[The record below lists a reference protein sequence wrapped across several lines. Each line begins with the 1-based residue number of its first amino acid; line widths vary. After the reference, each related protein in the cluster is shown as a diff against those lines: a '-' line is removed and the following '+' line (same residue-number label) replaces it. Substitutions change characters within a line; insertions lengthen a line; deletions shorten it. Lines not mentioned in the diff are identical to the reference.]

1 MQEGT
6 LLYFNS
12 HFTKQKSQIFLR
24 KRGGSVDNLLDELG
38 EDGTHHQHLNSE
50 VKKKSISSKN
60 LSLGPLEEVKVT
72 TV

>member
-1 MQEGT
+1 
-6 LLYFNS
+6 LNFFILF
-12 HFTKQKSQIFLR
+12 R

-38 EDGTHHQHLNSE
+38 DESPQQLTND

-60 LSLGPLEEVKVT
+60 LSMGPLEEVKVT